1 MDDKTYMT
9 TEETDRTQTA
19 LKQLLKE
26 MSLICFAE
34 DDSRIPAIV
43 SRLHKMYVTEFRHRY
58 SEFFPMLVEI
68 DEEAPEFGL
77 EFLSNNIIAVRK
89 YVDSNCTSGDG
100 TYKSL
105 YKPLMKLSDHLN
117 LEIARYNHFV
127 GQNERIMEQN
137 KLLTVQ
143 NEQITE
149 LKKQNQDLQK
159 QLANATAKLDQANTR
174 FSQTEV
180 KLTDAETKLA
190 DAETKLTDAETKLQ
204 AIETNIKTANE
215 NIGDTEKKISS
226 IHIDIIAVLSIFASI
241 VLAFSGSM
249 TVLGSALTGMQE
261 VHAFKAT
268 FFVLLCGFV
277 LGNIIFLLMYLVGK
291 LTSRNIYARCK
302 TEECTCNPP
311 CNGFTRI
318 RKRLPYIYWMN
329 LILIVL
335 MALVI
340 FFWYLDRS
348 CHINIFSVFDF
359 FASRF
364 NH

>member
-1 MDDKTYMT
+1 MATIT
-9 TEETDRTQTA
+9 VETIKDSEDRQEI
-19 LKQLLKE
+19 LHQLLTEMARTDCLEKGDEQIAGFAFRLKE
-26 MSLICFAE
+26 LY
-34 DDSRIPAIV
+34 IP
-43 SRLHKMYVTEFRHRY
+43 SFRHQY
-58 SEFFPMLVEI
+58 SKFFSMLVDI
-68 DEEAPEFGL
+68 DEENPDL
-77 EFLSNNIIAVRK
+77 YLNQLSHNIIKVRD
-89 YVDSNCTSGDG
+89 YVDSQCAAGNDD
-100 TYKSL
+100 YQSL
-105 YKPLMKLSDHLN
+105 YKPMMKLCDHLS
-117 LEIARYNHFV
+117 LEIARYDRLET
-127 GQNERIMEQN
+127 QNR
-137 KLLTVQ
+137 
-143 NEQITE
+143 QIT
-149 LKKQNQDLQK
+149 DLTEKHQK
-159 QLANATAKLDQANTR
+159 LQAQLAVTTELLNEATAKLDQANTR

-180 KLTDAETKLA
+180 KLKDAETKLA

-302 TEECTCNPP
+302 TEECTCTPP

>member
-100 TYKSL
+100 TYKRL

-137 KLLTVQ
+137 TLLTVQ

-159 QLANATAKLDQANTR
+159 QLADATAKLDRANAR
-174 FSQTEV
+174 FNKTKDKIKS
-180 KLTDAETKLA
+180 AETKLG
-190 DAETKLTDAETKLQ
+190 K
-204 AIETNIKTANE
+204 IKKSL
-215 NIGDTEKKISS
+215 DS
-226 IHIDIIAVLSIFASI
+226 IHIDIIAVLGIFASI

-268 FFVLLCGFV
+268 FFVLLCGLV
-277 LGNIIFLLMYLVGK
+277 LGNVIFVMMHLVGK
-291 LTSRNIYARCK
+291 LTDRSIYVPCK
-302 TEECTCNPP
+302 TKQCSCENNTTPECR
-311 CNGFTRI
+311 GLTRL
-318 RKRLPYIYWMN
+318 RKRLPYIFWLN
-329 LILIVL
+329 VILISL
-335 MALVI
+335 MFFDVVI
-340 FFWYLDRS
+340 WILEN
-348 CHINIFSVFDF
+348 H
-359 FASRF
+359 F
-364 NH
+364 NFIR